1 MQLYFTALFIT
12 IAVEFFVYL
21 LFIRRDPL
29 RILLYAVLINC
40 VTHPA
45 AFYFYSQLAD
55 LNGINSLF
63 NIYFLI
69 IELIV
74 FLVEII
80 LIKVLFQLSWKRA
93 LLISITANLVTA
105 LLSFII

>member
-12 IAVEFFVYL
+12 IAVEFIIYFI
-21 LFIRRDPL
+21 FIRKTL
-29 RILLYAVLINC
+29 FKTLLYAVIINC
-40 VTHPA
+40 LTHP
-45 AFYFYSQLAD
+45 LAY
-55 LNGINSLF
+55 LAYTQIINNYEVNSLF

-74 FLVEII
+74 FLAEIV
-80 LIKVLFQLSWKRA
+80 LIKILFRFGWRKSA
-93 LLISITANLVTA
+93 LISFSANLVTA

>member
-12 IAVEFFVYL
+12 IAVEFIVYL
-21 LFIRRDPL
+21 LYIRKNPFK
-29 RILLYAVLINC
+29 ILFYAVLINC

-45 AFYFYSQLAD
+45 AFYIYSQIAD
-55 LNGINSLF
+55 KYAINSLF

-74 FLVEII
+74 FLTEII
-80 LIKVLFQLSWKRA
+80 LIQILFRVGWRRSA
-93 LLISITANLVTA
+93 LISFTANLVTA
-105 LLSFII
+105 LLSFVI

>member
-12 IAVEFFVYL
+12 IAVEFVVYL
-21 LFIRRDPL
+21 LFIRKDPL

-45 AFYFYSQLAD
+45 AFYFYSQIAD
-55 LNGINSLF
+55 LKGINSLF

-74 FLVEII
+74 FLTEII
-80 LIKVLFQLSWKRA
+80 LIQILFKAGWKRSA
-93 LLISITANLVTA
+93 FISFTANLVTA
-105 LLSFII
+105 LLSFFI